1 MLENDQAEEIILT
14 LDDKLSKTISVLE
27 EDLSSI
33 RAGRANPHILD
44 KVMVDYYGAMTPVTQ
59 TSNISVQE
67 GRCLVISPWDT
78 SLLKAIEKAIQVSN
92 LGINPTNDGSVLRIA
107 FPQLTEERRKEL
119 CKDVRKLAEDAK
131 VAIRSI
137 RRDANDKFKAMKKKN
152 ELSEDD
158 LKDYEKEMQD
168 LTPHYDIVISTGI
181 NVPPTGWY
189 YEEIK
194 HIISEMDGS
203 EKAKISR
210 DEAVGVLR
218 IAERL

>member
-92 LGINPTNDGSVLRIA
+92 LGINPTNDGKVIRLV
-107 FPQLTEERRKEL
+107 FPELTEERRKDL
-119 CKDVRKLAEDAK
+119 CKQIRRMGEDAK
-131 VAIRSI
+131 VAERNN
-137 RRDANDKFKAMKKKN
+137 RREAMDSLKKFKNDKT
-152 ELSEDD
+152 LSEDEVAS
-158 LKDYEKEMQD
+158 YEKD
-168 LTPHYDIVISTGI
+168 V
-181 NVPPTGWY
+181 
-189 YEEIK
+189 
-194 HIISEMDGS
+194 
-203 EKAKISR
+203 EKMVSDAVAKIDILISFI
-210 DEAVGVLR
+210 LR
-218 IAERL
+218 SHIASP